1 MTAPNPTRQLES
13 WAIIDKLFA
22 NSSNVWVVHYSCES
36 FYDRPQGRSPRITS
50 IAVRNLGSGQTISF
64 SIHKA
69 AERQGVLFASI
80 DSSYD
85 ELEKKMLA
93 EYFDFLK
100 GRQGGQFLHWNMR
113 DANYGFQAIEHRY
126 EVLRGRPF
134 VLLDEAKFD
143 LSRLMVDIYGD
154 DYIGHPR
161 LESIMSKNSMAVL
174 DFLTGKQEA
183 DAFDKKNFTAL
194 HQSTLRKSHVIA
206 NIARKVHDR
215 QLKTNASWWTRH
227 GGRLRYVAPF
237 VAKHWLVS
245 TAGGVATVV
254 GILYKL
260 LGN

>member
-1 MTAPNPTRQLES
+1 M
-13 WAIIDKLFA
+13 
-22 NSSNVWVVHYSCES
+22 VHYSCES

-50 IAVRNLGSGQTISF
+50 IAVRNLGSGQTTSF

-69 AERQGVLFASI
+69 AERQCVAFASI
-80 DSSYD
+80 NDSYD
-85 ELEKKMLA
+85 ELENKMLT

-100 GRQGGQFLHWNMR
+100 SRQGGQFIHWNMR

-126 EVLRGRPF
+126 EVLKGTPYA
-134 VLLDEAKFD
+134 VPDDAKID
-143 LSRLMVDIYGD
+143 LSRLMVNVYGD

-161 LESIMSKNSMAVL
+161 LEAIMSKNSMEML

-183 DAFDKKNFTAL
+183 DAFDSKNFAGL

-215 QLKTNASWWTRH
+215 QLKTNASWWTMH

-237 VAKHWLVS
+237 VAKHWLVT
-245 TAGGVATVV
+245 TAATVI
-254 GILYKL
+254 GILYNA
-260 LGN
+260 LG